1 MSTYLIYQNKRSINS
16 IIDEPSGCMKELY
29 STLLP
34 DLLKESFC
42 EQMIIQLMNEALCIS
57 TRILIDPNP
66 ELHHNEYFEQKEVEE
81 DYLLGVEYKRFLKV
95 MVYHIIARR
104 HDYGTGRFQ
113 TFLNLLEGKIWW
125 HYSMNVAA
133 LRKDTDI
140 YYAQRV
146 YLPIDFSRL
155 RDFVEKLCAN
165 ENKPDEHQSAWIYY
179 QLTDNNLFYFRQM
192 LSLLSAH
199 EQHRLILRLYQI
211 FTTSGGATRPLLP
224 HNMRYEQFVKQ
235 ISTYRDELVTEGI
248 DDDEPFV
255 PPYFLQGVP
264 LSLDGR
270 RLSDSDAP
278 AQPYNPDKA
287 MQLWKQLYGDFLRNE
302 WSKEVDNVRKKL
314 YKLPVEKR
322 SVAMKQIMDKW
333 EGQLYRSN
341 FLMYY
346 EEGALDET
354 FHTPDTGFHN
364 EEIEYDS
371 HLSDLYDDEIGI
383 LNEEKMA
390 HYVWR
395 NAWRL
400 TMQQLHAFLVY
411 HQARLNFEPTGE
423 IKHQPQQEE
432 TEQPDN
438 QDNCTAAVAR
448 QTAATSAPTTTTT
461 PADAV
466 TPTPKASAYITPR
479 LAKDQEAWSKFVDI
493 MQSINP
499 RINPKSGPRDHR
511 WKWPHI
517 KKAFEDMGFI
527 DPQLAVK
534 SFATTIDHLALDGR
548 TANSVVQSFKNRC
561 KQFPT
566 NSDENII
573 ADIKE
578 RFKPVTDI
586 LDNK

>member
-1 MSTYLIYQNKRSINS
+1 MNTYLIYQNKRSINS

-29 STLLP
+29 NTLLP
-34 DLLKESFC
+34 DLLKEGFG
-42 EQMIIQLMNEALCIS
+42 EQLIIQLMNEALCIS

-66 ELHHNEYFEQKEVEE
+66 ELHLEEYFNQKKEE
-81 DYLLGVEYKRFLKV
+81 DLFLGVEYKRFLKV
-95 MVYHIIARR
+95 MVYRIIAYR

-133 LRKDTDI
+133 LRKDTDH
-140 YYAQRV
+140 YYAKKV

-165 ENKPDEHQSAWIYY
+165 ENKPDEQQSIRIYHL
-179 QLTDNNLFYFRQM
+179 LTNNDTFYFKQM
-192 LSLLSAH
+192 LSLLSASIQH
-199 EQHRLILRLYQI
+199 MLIHRLFQI
-211 FTTSGGATRPLLP
+211 FTTSGGATRPLP
-224 HNMRYEQFVKQ
+224 HQDERYEQFVKQ
-235 ISTYRDELVTEGI
+235 VSEYRKELLEGL
-248 DDDEPFV
+248 DDNVPFV
-255 PPYFLQGVP
+255 SSYFDQEML
-264 LSLDGR
+264 LSLDGK
-270 RLSDSDAP
+270 RLADHDAP
-278 AQPYNPDKA
+278 IQLYDPDKA
-287 MQLWKQLYGDFLRNE
+287 MQLWEQLYGDFLRNE
-302 WSKEVDNVRKKL
+302 WPKEVDNVRRKL
-314 YKLPVEKR
+314 NRLPIEKHR
-322 SVAMKQIMDKW
+322 IAMKQIMDKW

-346 EEGALDET
+346 EEGDLDET
-354 FHTPDTGFHN
+354 FSAPDTGFHN

-371 HLSDLYDDEIGI
+371 LLDDLTDLYDYEIGI

-390 HYVWR
+390 HYVWC

-400 TMQQLHAFLVY
+400 TMQQLHAFLMH

-448 QTAATSAPTTTTT
+448 QTAATSAPTTTTA
-461 PADAV
+461 PEAAV
-466 TPTPKASAYITPR
+466 PKKPQASAYVNTR
-479 LAKDQEAWSKFVDI
+479 LANNQEAWNKFVEI
-493 MQSINP
+493 MQSVNP
-499 RINPKSGPRDHR
+499 RINPKSGPRDNR

-517 KKAFEDMGFI
+517 KMAFEGMGFI
-527 DPQLAVK
+527 DRQLSPT
-534 SFATTIDHLALDGR
+534 SFGMTIKELALGR
-548 TANSVVQSFKNRC
+548 SANSVVQSLKNMNL
-561 KQFPT
+561 KPLT
-566 NSDENII
+566 NADENII

-586 LDNK
+586 LNNI

>member
-1 MSTYLIYQNKRSINS
+1 
-16 IIDEPSGCMKELY
+16 MKELY
-29 STLLP
+29 NTLLP
-34 DLLKESFC
+34 DLLKESFG

-66 ELHHNEYFEQKEVEE
+66 ELHLNEYFEHEE
-81 DYLLGVEYKRFLKV
+81 DLLFCMEYKRFLKV

-125 HYSMNVAA
+125 HYSLNVAA

-165 ENKPDEHQSAWIYY
+165 ETKPDEQQSIRIYHL
-179 QLTDNNLFYFRQM
+179 LTNNDTFYFKQM
-192 LSLLSAH
+192 LSLLSASIQH
-199 EQHRLILRLYQI
+199 MLIHRLFQI
-211 FTTSGGATRPLLP
+211 FTTSGGATRPLP
-224 HNMRYEQFVKQ
+224 HQDKHYEQFVKQ
-235 ISTYRDELVTEGI
+235 VSIYRNELVTECI

-255 PPYFLQGVP
+255 PPYFPQGMP

-287 MQLWKQLYGDFLRNE
+287 MQLWKQLYEDFKRNE
-302 WSKEVDNVRKKL
+302 WPKEVANVRRKL
-314 YKLPVEKR
+314 NRLPIEKHR
-322 SVAMKQIMDKW
+322 IAMKQIMDKW
-333 EGQLYRSN
+333 EGQLGCSN

-364 EEIEYDS
+364 EAVEYDS
-371 HLSDLYDDEIGI
+371 HLSDLYDNEIGI

-390 HYVWR
+390 YYVWC

-438 QDNCTAAVAR
+438 RDNCTAAVAR
-448 QTAATSAPTTTTT
+448 QTAATSAPTTTTAPET
-461 PADAV
+461 AV
-466 TPTPKASAYITPR
+466 PKKPQASAYVNTR
-479 LAKDQEAWSKFVDI
+479 LANNQEAWSKFVDI

-499 RINPKSGPRDHR
+499 RINSKKGTRDEKWR
-511 WKWPHI
+511 WPHI
-517 KKAFEDMGFI
+517 KAALEDLGFI
-527 DPQLAVK
+527 DKNLAK
-534 SFATTIDHLALDGR
+534 SAFAKTIELLALERRNQD
-548 TANSVVQSFKNRC
+548 NVQQSLKPT
-561 KQFPT
+561 KQNKGFPNIT
-566 NSDENII
+566 DKNII

>member
-1 MSTYLIYQNKRSINS
+1 
-16 IIDEPSGCMKELY
+16 MKELY
-29 STLLP
+29 NTLLP
-34 DLLKESFC
+34 DLLKEGFG
-42 EQMIIQLMNEALCIS
+42 EQLIIQLMNEALCIS

-66 ELHHNEYFEQKEVEE
+66 ELHLEEYFNQKKEE
-81 DYLLGVEYKRFLKV
+81 DLFLGVEYKRFLKV
-95 MVYHIIARR
+95 MVYRIIAYR

-165 ENKPDEHQSAWIYY
+165 ETKPDEQQSIRIYHL
-179 QLTDNNLFYFRQM
+179 LTNNDTFYFKQM
-192 LSLLSAH
+192 LSLLSASIQH
-199 EQHRLILRLYQI
+199 MLIHRLFQI
-211 FTTSGGATRPLLP
+211 FTTSGGATRPLP
-224 HNMRYEQFVKQ
+224 HQDEHYEQFVKQ
-235 ISTYRDELVTEGI
+235 VSIYRNELVTEGI

-255 PPYFLQGVP
+255 PPFFHQGLP

-302 WSKEVDNVRKKL
+302 WPKEVDNVRKKL
-314 YKLPVEKR
+314 NSLPIEKR
-322 SVAMKQIMDKW
+322 SIAMKQIMDKW
-333 EGQLYRSN
+333 EGQLYCSN

-354 FHTPDTGFHN
+354 FSAPDTGFHN
-364 EEIEYDS
+364 EAVEYDS
-371 HLSDLYDDEIGI
+371 HLSDLYDFQIDV

-390 HYVWR
+390 HYVWC

-400 TMQQLHAFLVY
+400 NMQQLRAFLVY

-423 IKHQPQQEE
+423 IRHLTQAEE
-432 TEQPDN
+432 TELPDN
-438 QDNCTAAVAR
+438 QGISSAETTW
-448 QTAATSAPTTTTT
+448 QTAATNAPTTTTT

-479 LAKDQEAWSKFVDI
+479 LAKDQAAWSKFVDI
-493 MQSINP
+493 MQRINP

-527 DPQLAVK
+527 DPQLAVT
-534 SFATTIDHLALDGR
+534 SFATTIDHLALNGR
-548 TANSVVQSFKNRC
+548 TANSVVQSFKNLS

-566 NSDENII
+566 NSDQNII

-578 RFKPVTDI
+578 CFKPVTDI

>member
-1 MSTYLIYQNKRSINS
+1 MNHI
-16 IIDEPSGCMKELY
+16 Y
-29 STLLP
+29 STLLH
-34 DLLKESFC
+34 DMLKESFD
-42 EQMIIQLMNEALCIS
+42 EQLILELMNEALCIS

-66 ELHHNEYFEQKEVEE
+66 ELHIKEYFEKQKNENVL
-81 DYLLGVEYKRFLKV
+81 YAVEYKRFLKV
-95 MVYHIIARR
+95 MVYRIIAYR
-104 HDYGTGRFQ
+104 HDGGQGRFLS
-113 TFLNLLEGKIWW
+113 FLNLLEDKIWW
-125 HYSMNVAA
+125 HYS
-133 LRKDTDI
+133 LRMASLRI
-140 YYAQRV
+140 EGHYHAQRV
-146 YLPIDFSRL
+146 YLPIDFSCL
-155 RDFVEKLCAN
+155 HAIVEKLCAN
-165 ENKPDEHQSAWIYY
+165 ETKLDEEQAISIYH
-179 QLTDNNLFYFRQM
+179 QLTNNDTFYFKQM
-192 LSLLSAH
+192 LSLLPASM
-199 EQHRLILRLYQI
+199 QHQLIRRLYQI
-211 FTTSGGATRPLLP
+211 FTTSGGATRPLP
-224 HNMRYEQFVKQ
+224 HQDEEYAQFVK
-235 ISTYRDELVTEGI
+235 LVSKYWDDLMVEGL

-322 SVAMKQIMDKW
+322 SIAMKQIMDKW
-333 EGQLYRSN
+333 EGQLYCSN

-346 EEGALDET
+346 EEGDLDET

-364 EEIEYDS
+364 EAVEYDS

-390 HYVWR
+390 HYVWC

-400 TMQQLHAFLVY
+400 TMQQLHAFLMH

-438 QDNCTAAVAR
+438 RDNCTAAVAR
-448 QTAATSAPTTTTT
+448 QTAATSAPTTTTAPET
-461 PADAV
+461 AV
-466 TPTPKASAYITPR
+466 PKKPQASAYVNTR
-479 LAKDQEAWSKFVDI
+479 LANNQEAWNKFVEI
-493 MQSINP
+493 MQSVNP
-499 RINPKSGPRDHR
+499 RINPKSGPRDNR

-517 KKAFEDMGFI
+517 KMAFECMGFI
-527 DPQLAVK
+527 DRQLSPT
-534 SFATTIDHLALDGR
+534 SFAMTIEELALGR
-548 TANSVVQSFKNRC
+548 SANSVVQSFKNMNP
-561 KQFPT
+561 KPLT
-566 NSDENII
+566 NADENII

-586 LDNK
+586 LNNI